1 MVAFHQWFRR
11 LSQQVNTQK
20 QALLITQHCV
30 EVLWTLKACAC
41 VSFLG
46 MSENLLPGSPAAD
59 QHQLN
64 CTGMIFLGMI
74 KILFA
79 WFTDNNRSST
89 TKFAPVTIS
98 FPSQL

>member
-1 MVAFHQWFRR
+1 
-11 LSQQVNTQK
+11 
-20 QALLITQHCV
+20 
-30 EVLWTLKACAC
+30 
-41 VSFLG
+41 

-79 WFTDNNRSST
+79 WFTGNNRLLT
-89 TKFAPVTIS
+89 TKFAPATIS
-98 FPSQL
+98 FSQPVMNINNWQLLCSDSRNKILFVFHFWLL